1 MNNKLIS
8 LIKNKPLI
16 IPKVLINNYK
26 ILGISDEELII
37 IMVIM
42 AYGDKVIYDPELFA
56 NDINGNKHDVMR
68 IINNLFDKNIL
79 TLVIEKSNRKT
90 IEYISFDL
98 LYEKL
103 FNIVLGKE
111 EDKEIDNSIFTVF
124 ENELGRMLSPM
135 EYEKIKEWISN
146 DNSYE
151 LITCALEEAVMKGVN
166 NFNYID
172 SILNSWKKKGFKT
185 KQDIK
190 KEKVEYHSKKEKVDI
205 FDTDWLNE

>member
-1 MNNKLIS
+1 MNNNL
-8 LIKNKPLI
+8 LNVIKDRPI
-16 IPKVLINNYK
+16 FVPRILINNYK
-26 ILGISDEELII
+26 TLGISDSELVL

-42 AYGDKVIYDPELFA
+42 SYGDKVVYDPELFA
-56 NDINGNKHDVMR
+56 NEINSDKHEVMK

-90 IEYISFDL
+90 IEYISLDL

-111 EDKEIDNSIFTVF
+111 DDKEIDNSIFTIF

-135 EYEKIKEWISN
+135 EYEKIKEWINN

-190 KEKVEYHSKKEKVDI
+190 KEKEEYHSKKEKVDI

>member
-8 LIKNKPLI
+8 LIKDKPLI

-37 IMVIM
+37 IIVIM

-90 IEYISFDL
+90 IEYISLDL

-111 EDKEIDNSIFTVF
+111 EDKEVDNSIFTVF

>member
-1 MNNKLIS
+1 MNNNLINI
-8 LIKNKPLI
+8 IKDKPI
-16 IPKVLINNYK
+16 FIPRILINNYK
-26 ILGISDEELII
+26 TLGISDSELIL

-42 AYGDKVIYDPELFA
+42 SYGNKVVYDPELFA
-56 NDINGNKHDVMR
+56 NDINSNKHDVMK

-90 IEYISFDL
+90 IEYISLDL

-103 FNIVLGKE
+103 FNIALGKE
-111 EDKEIDNSIFTVF
+111 DDREIDNSIFTIF

-135 EYEKIKEWISN
+135 EYEKIKEWINN

-190 KEKVEYHSKKEKVDI
+190 KEKEEYHSKKEKVDI